1 MEIRSVAHYYN
12 AASQRK
18 IACLSH
24 NGVDSLYDVLILLS
38 GAATFA
44 TVFGAALRLGPEALH
59 RVSEDPR
66 LFLRTFVAI
75 WLAIPLFTIL
85 VIYLLGVSGTS
96 ATLLLLMSVCPG
108 TPALLT
114 FVRIARS
121 SIATAFVVLLLT
133 TATEPFLIPFWTGLL
148 SRFLTVDL
156 TIQPAQVLKVL
167 LPTVFLPIVLGFVLH
182 KMAINKVAVL
192 ASASNYVDLVGTGA
206 CIVLILGEGFP
217 LLRTVPPVAVGAIL
231 VITAADAAL
240 GFWAAHPNLAEQKAI
255 AAAAALGN
263 PALALVVVEV
273 IYHEIRAIVLVSVYV
288 AVRAVAVLP
297 LVWWLRYQR
306 TETR

>member
-1 MEIRSVAHYYN
+1 
-12 AASQRK
+12 
-18 IACLSH
+18 
-24 NGVDSLYDVLILLS
+24 LYDVLILLS

-44 TVFGAALRLGPEALH
+44 TVFNAALRLGPKALH
-59 RVSEDPR
+59 RVRENPR
-66 LFLRTFVAI
+66 LFVRTFVAI
-75 WLAIPLFTIL
+75 WLVIPLFTIL
-85 VIYLLGVSGTS
+85 VIYLVGVAGTS
-96 ATLLLLMSVCPG
+96 ATLLLLMAVCPG

-133 TATEPFLIPFWTGLL
+133 TASEPFLIPYWTRLL
-148 SRFLTVDL
+148 SRFVTVDL
-156 TIQPAQVLKVL
+156 TIQSRQVLNVL

-182 KMAINKVAVL
+182 KISINKAAVL
-192 ASASNYVDLVGTGA
+192 ASASNYVDVVGTGA

-217 LLRTVPPVAVGAIL
+217 VLRDVPPAAAAAIL
-231 VITAADAAL
+231 IITVGDAVF

-273 IYHEIRAIVLVSVYV
+273 VYHEIRAIVLVSVYV
-288 AVRAVAVLP
+288 AIRAVAVLP
-297 LVWWLRYQR
+297 LVWCLRQLR
-306 TETR
+306 PQTR